1 MSIAP
6 WIEVP
11 DGERAVEWY
20 RAALGAVEGGHRF
33 EDGAGRVQVA
43 QLAIGDAEFWIQENP
58 EAPGGGPI
66 RMIVTVEDPD
76 AAFARAM
83 AAGATEINA
92 VYEGHGWRICRIADP
107 FGHHWELG
115 RPLEP

>member
-1 MSIAP
+1 MTIAP

-11 DGERAVEWY
+11 DGARAVEWY
-20 RAALGAVEGGHRF
+20 KAALGAEERGHRL
-33 EDGAGRVQVA
+33 EDEAGRVQVA
-43 QLAIGDAEFWIQENP
+43 QLGIGGSDFWVQEDPGARGDA
-58 EAPGGGPI
+58 GPI
-66 RMIVTVEDPD
+66 RMIVSVDDPD

-83 AAGATEINA
+83 AAGATEVNR

-115 RPLEP
+115 RRL